1 MEKTNVSKNPKL
13 EISVLSTILDNPG
26 RDLCRELSDELFT
39 FPYSK
44 IFPAIQ
50 ALDSGKALSFVN
62 LEQELKKAGLL
73 ESIGGTGKLKDLLGE
88 GEIRIPGADYE
99 YAVEQLRELAH
110 RRAAIEVGNNLIKS
124 ASDATRE
131 FSLTECG
138 RKLIEAA
145 REAAPRKP
153 FLEFRTPTECREWEM
168 PKDYVLAGDNH
179 LTRGGIS
186 VVGGVPGCGKSRAA
200 VALAIAGAT
209 GEDWLGLKVH
219 SRFKTLIIQ
228 AENGP
233 ARLKSE
239 FSDIECP
246 EGVNLDDWVR
256 ITPQPD
262 FGLPLHEAD
271 FREELRNH
279 IEELNPGVIVFDPW
293 NRMVLDDRQKD
304 YRAAIDSIY
313 SCLPSDPNRKPA
325 VVIVAHLRKQSSG
338 EARKRG
344 RELLPEL
351 SGSGMI
357 GSVARSVFVLEH
369 ASPDDDDDTVVW
381 TCAKNNDGR
390 EGGSSAWFRRNG
402 LFAPAEAFNLEEFF
416 ESGGGGRIKIE
427 AASVK
432 DAVGGGVTK
441 SQAVKRLIAATGCKD
456 SAAYNALSAGGRF
469 KGNLDETSEGILI
482 WKD

>member
-1 MEKTNVSKNPKL
+1 MKDPIIPKNPEL
-13 EISVLSTILDNPG
+13 EISVLSTVLDNPG
-26 RDLCRELSDELFT
+26 KDLCRELSDELFT
-39 FPYSK
+39 FPCSK
-44 IFPAIQ
+44 IFPAMQ
-50 ALDSGKALSFVN
+50 ALDYSKALSFLN
-62 LEQELKKAGLL
+62 LEQQLRSAGLL
-73 ESIGGTGKLKDLLGE
+73 ESIGGNAKLKELLGD
-88 GEIRIPGADYE
+88 GEICMPGADYE
-99 YAVEQLRELAH
+99 FAVKQLRELAY
-110 RRAAIEVGNNLIKS
+110 RRAGFNTGKNLIES
-124 ASDATRE
+124 STDETRE
-131 FSLTECG
+131 FSLTESG

-145 REAAPRKP
+145 RKADPRKP

-168 PKDYVLAGDNH
+168 PEDYVLAGDNH
-179 LTRGGIS
+179 LTRGGIT
-186 VVGGVPGCGKSRAA
+186 VIGGVPGCGKSRAA

-209 GEDWLGLKVH
+209 GEDWLGLKLH
-219 SRFKTLIIQ
+219 SRFRTLIIQ
-228 AENGP
+228 DENGS

-246 EGVNLDDWVR
+246 EGVDLDEWVR
-256 ITPQPD
+256 VTPQPD
-262 FGLPLHEAD
+262 FGLPMHEAE

-279 IEELNPGVIVFDPW
+279 IEELNPGVIVLDPW
-293 NRMVLDDRQKD
+293 NRVVLDDRQRD
-304 YRAAIDSIY
+304 YRAAIDWING
-313 SCLPSDPNRKPA
+313 CLPSDPNRKPA

-402 LFAPAEAFNLEEFF
+402 LFAPAEGFDLDEFF
-416 ESGGGGRIKIE
+416 KSEGGGRIKIE

-432 DAVGGGVTK
+432 DAIGGGVTK
-441 SQAVKRLIAATGCKD
+441 GQAKKRLMDATGCKE
-456 SAAYNALSAGGRF
+456 SAAYSALATGGRF
-469 KGNLDETSEGILI
+469 KSNLAETNDGILI